1 MPAEAERGREYE
13 RWLRGG
19 SLSGAAIRWAM
30 SGTGQWL
37 VNTPLLRLPEEL
49 RVQPEQRWLDIGCGR
64 AGLLRLVADRV
75 RFVQPPVGVDFSGAA
90 LSFARRDLLNNLAQ
104 VARRVSLARASATA
118 LPFASGSFEVV
129 TAGYVLK
136 HLDDSELVTTL
147 GEVRRVLAPGG
158 LALLWEFAPSGSA
171 RLDRW
176 NERWLSPAV
185 RAPRLRSTGALV
197 AAGRAAGFEL
207 VRPARLRP
215 FLLPPIP
222 RASVLLGRAPEGWHA
237 GAAPERTDV
246 SRETPAAPTG

>member
-1 MPAEAERGREYE
+1 MPAEAKRGREYE
-13 RWLRGG
+13 RWLRER
-19 SLSGAAIRWAM
+19 SVSGAAIRWAM
-30 SGTGQWL
+30 SGAGQWL

-64 AGLLRLVADRV
+64 GGLLRLIADRV
-75 RFVQPPVGVDFSGAA
+75 RFAQPPVGVDFSGAA
-90 LSFARRDLLNNLAQ
+90 LSLGRRDL
-104 VARRVSLARASATA
+104 ARVGQRVSLARANATA
-118 LPFASGSFEVV
+118 LPFAGGSFEVV

-136 HLDDSELVTTL
+136 HLDDGELVATL
-147 GEVRRVLAPGG
+147 AEVRRVLAPGG
-158 LALLWEFAPSGSA
+158 LALLWEFAPSGSV

-176 NERWLSPAV
+176 NQRWLAPAV
-185 RAPRLRSTGALV
+185 REPRLRSTRALV

-237 GAAPERTDV
+237 GAAPERPDV
-246 SRETPAAPTG
+246 SRETPAAAPTG